1 MTESEARELLLGALA
16 EIAPEADG
24 AVLEG
29 DVELAEQLDID
40 SMDFLNLITLL
51 SERTG
56 REIPELDYPRLRT
69 PDDAVAYLTAAQSP

>member
-1 MTESEARELLLGALA
+1 MTESEARALLLAALA

-24 AVLEG
+24 TALEG

-40 SMDFLNLITLL
+40 SMDFLNFITAL

-69 PDDAVAYLTAAQSP
+69 LDDGVAYLTGAHGP